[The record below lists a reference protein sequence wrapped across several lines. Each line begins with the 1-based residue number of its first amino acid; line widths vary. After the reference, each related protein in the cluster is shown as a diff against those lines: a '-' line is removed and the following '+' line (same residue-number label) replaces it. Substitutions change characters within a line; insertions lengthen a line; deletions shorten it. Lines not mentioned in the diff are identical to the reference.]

1 MEQGKG
7 NPLGWHSIL
16 PCLPLP
22 ALKRGQ
28 GVVNCVGAGG
38 EAPVHSGRVF
48 RHQEQYCWESSG
60 VKRSLIQERKKLLP
74 DEKES
79 LPVSFVTAA
88 WRFQSTKQYWSS
100 MAHKVDA
107 SLIEGSR
114 TSGSHHCLG
123 HTYMR
128 ILM

>member
-28 GVVNCVGAGG
+28 GVVNRVGAGG

-100 MAHKVDA
+100 MAPMEK
-107 SLIEGSR
+107 
-114 TSGSHHCLG
+114 
-123 HTYMR
+123 
-128 ILM
+128 